1 MKGDYLGFGAMP
13 RFRHPL
19 RVLGEIVPP
28 KNMGELLI
36 FVHLSC
42 FSALSPWVSIV
53 LINIHASLCFILQN
67 YKYKLTLEQCRGVI
81 DNAGSGKSTYNHTVS
96 LPVVSNQLHLLNQV
110 VLQYLLKRYCIK
122 VDWQSSNLFCPRVS
136 YNLCFPRRLSSKE
149 SACQC
154 RRCGFNPWIMKI
166 PWRRKWQPTPIFL
179 LEKSH
184 WPEEPSRLQYMA
196 LLQSQTGL
204 SARTHTPL

>member
-1 MKGDYLGFGAMP
+1 MKGDYLGFGATP

-19 RVLGEIVPP
+19 KVLGEIVPP

-81 DNAGSGKSTYNHTVS
+81 DNAGSGKSTYNYTVS

-136 YNLCFPRRLSSKE
+136 CNLCFPRRLSSKE

-154 RRCGFNPWIMKI
+154 RRCGFNPWVMKI

-179 LEKSH
+179 PEKSH
-184 WPEEPSRLQYMA
+184 WTEEPS
-196 LLQSQTGL
+196 GL
-204 SARTHTPL
+204 